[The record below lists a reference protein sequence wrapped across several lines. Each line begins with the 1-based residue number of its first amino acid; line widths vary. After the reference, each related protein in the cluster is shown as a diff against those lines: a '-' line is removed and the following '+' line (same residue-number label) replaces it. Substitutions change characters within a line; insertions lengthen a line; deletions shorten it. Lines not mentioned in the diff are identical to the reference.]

1 VQGIGGAAVHP
12 DSSRSFDPTEVIRA
26 VQAEV
31 IPYDRNL
38 FRTEQ
43 NLSESLDR
51 LHELWA
57 QIRNTSVLSDKQAI
71 QAREA
76 AAMVATARW
85 MYATA
90 LERKESRGMHKHED
104 YPQLDAKQQHRLL
117 SGGLDRVW
125 VKPEQDISVKE
136 LVKQ

>member
-1 VQGIGGAAVHP
+1 VQGTGGAALYP
-12 DSSRSFDPTEVIRA
+12 GSNRTFDSTDVIRA

-31 IPYDRNL
+31 TPYDRNL

-43 NLSESLDR
+43 GLSESLNR
-51 LHELWA
+51 LHDLWHE
-57 QIRNTSVLSDKQAI
+57 IRNTSFLSDQQAI

-90 LERKESRGMHKHED
+90 LERKESRGMHNRVD
-104 YPQLDAKQQHRLL
+104 YPQLDAKQHHRLL

-125 VKPEQDISVKE
+125 VKTAE
-136 LVKQ
+136 LAINN